1 MNDAIELFSAR
12 VCPYAHRSRLVLME
26 KGIDFTLTE
35 IDLSNKSERFLQV
48 SAYGKVP
55 ALLHN
60 EVEIYESAIINE
72 YLEEVFPDPVLL
84 PRSAARRAYARIWI
98 DYCNSRFTTDSY
110 TLLKNRDQDK
120 MERLVTVVHDHFRII
135 ENRALAKLSGDGP
148 YWFGRAPS
156 LVDMA
161 YYPHFERFPA
171 WEYYRGLTIP
181 ADCPRLLNWVQAMG
195 NRDSVRA
202 IINSPEYYIERY
214 KSYAT

>member
-1 MNDAIELFSAR
+1 MNDSIELFSAR

-35 IDLSNKSERFLQV
+35 IDLSNKTERFLKV

-55 ALLHN
+55 ALVHN

-72 YLEEVFPDPVLL
+72 YLEEVFPDPPLL
-84 PRSAARRAYARIWI
+84 PQSAAQRASARIWI
-98 DYCNSRFTTDSY
+98 DYCNNRFVGDCY
-110 TLLKNRDQDK
+110 ALLKNK
-120 MERLVTVVHDHFRII
+120 NERKKDELEAAVHDHFRFI
-135 ENRALAKLSGDGP
+135 ENRALAKSSNAGP
-148 YWFGRAPS
+148 YWFGRKPS

-181 ADCPRLLNWVQAMG
+181 EDCTRLLNWVRVM
-195 NRDSVRA
+195 SVRNSVRT
-202 IINSPEYYIERY
+202 IVNSPEYYVERY
-214 KSYAT
+214 KGYAA